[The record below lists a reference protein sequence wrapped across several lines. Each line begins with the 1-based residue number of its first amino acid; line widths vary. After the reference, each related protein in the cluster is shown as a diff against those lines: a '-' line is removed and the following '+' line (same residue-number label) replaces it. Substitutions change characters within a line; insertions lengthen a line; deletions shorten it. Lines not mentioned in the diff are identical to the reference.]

1 MTKLF
6 YDFFLSNIN
15 KQFIFSSI
23 NSSYIYLLSSLE
35 FLNSQNV
42 VHFDLK
48 GDNILYNLTT
58 NNPLI
63 IDFGISI
70 KKKAR
75 PQNILADL

>member
-1 MTKLF
+1 MDMTYIPNKLF

-23 NSSYIYLLSSLE
+23 NSSYIYLLNSLE
-35 FLNSQNV
+35 FLNSQNI

-70 KKKAR
+70 
-75 PQNILADL
+75 PITPS